1 MKQRTGYVSNS
12 SSSSY
17 IIAYENNASETIVSK
32 NGTKIVF
39 SVDTF
44 IKWVEKQS
52 WRCTCSDDTEI
63 HSQDIDE
70 IISIAEEDKKYNEDY
85 YKEKMDFL
93 MKNKGKNFVDFDIA
107 YSDVEIKQYLLTLIK
122 LGLLEVFADESALKE
137 DK

>member
-1 MKQRTGYVSNS
+1 MKQRTGFVSNS

-39 SVDTF
+39 SVDAF

-63 HSQDIDE
+63 HSRDIDE

-93 MKNKGKNFVDFDIA
+93 MKNKEKNFVDFDIA